1 MSEKI
6 AYGKKYES
14 ESEEDFDDEGSELQ
28 LDDDEDNDMNVE
40 DSQGEYQSNSDILD
54 DDNDSE
60 DQEVQVN
67 RGADFGKQKQNYYK
81 DSDVTDSDDFG
92 EEEGADQ
99 VYREQQNDLTEADF
113 IDEDYRKQESQQQ
126 SEDEDKE
133 HLDAEKAKD
142 LEEERKQK
150 LIKKLSPEIIS
161 LAQEMNISIS
171 EVTDKLFPILDV
183 EEAKKILTGKGQ
195 NFLEIRYE
203 LLISYTMCILFY
215 LLLKS
220 KGKITNNHPV
230 LDRLTKYK
238 TMIERMNISLDDFE
252 TQVGKIIAKNVSQKK
267 KGSQKGQKAM
277 TFEEIMKLNQKNQN
291 KNSKETEQQKL
302 ARELQ
307 EELKKMYGE
316 SEEDDEFDDFDQDEE
331 SENNLLSDDEEDI
344 RISKGVQASK
354 KQVKKEAPGKKADD
368 GEINMDSVEPWMLDD
383 EDDGDMLLK
392 EPKKVDLNKI
402 KKKEANKQVQNSE
415 EFEDDFYKQVKQQ
428 QIDQQISKKKQ
439 KILEKEKKK
448 ELLAKK
454 YEIRE
459 VNEEESRKISTQI
472 LQNKGNL
479 IRKRKEHSG
488 NARVHNRQKFT
499 KKQKIHERQH
509 RGKIYD
515 KQVNGYMG
523 ELGAIKPSLIKSN
536 KLA

>member
-1 MSEKI
+1 MGKKI
-6 AYGKKYES
+6 ANGNKYDS
-14 ESEEDFDDEGSELQ
+14 ESEEDFDDDGSEPQ
-28 LDDDEDNDMNVE
+28 LDDEMEEE
-40 DSQGEYQSNSDILD
+40 DSQEEYQSNSDILD

-60 DQEVQVN
+60 GSEVQVN

-81 DSDVTDSDDFG
+81 DSDVTDSEDSG
-92 EEEGADQ
+92 EEEGADA

-113 IDEDYRKQESQQQ
+113 IDDDFAKQDSIQQ
-126 SEDEDKE
+126 SEDEDAA
-133 HLDAEKAKD
+133 HLDADKAKD
-142 LEEERKQK
+142 QNEEKKQK

-171 EVTDKLFPILDV
+171 EVTDKLFPIMDV
-183 EEAKKILTGKGQ
+183 EEAKKILPGKGQ

-203 LLISYTMCILFY
+203 ILISYTMCILFY

-230 LDRLTKYK
+230 LDKLTKYK

-252 TQVGKIIAKNVSQKK
+252 TQVGKIIAKNLSSKK

-277 TFEEIMKLNQKNQN
+277 TFEEKMKLNQKNQN
-291 KNSKETEQQKL
+291 KNSKETEQQRL

-316 SEEDDEFDDFDQDEE
+316 SGEDDDEFDDFDQDEE
-331 SENNLLSDDEEDI
+331 SENSLLSDDEEDI

-354 KQVKKEAPGKKADD
+354 KQVKQAAPSKKKDD

-383 EDDGDMLLK
+383 EEDGDMLLK

-402 KKKEANKQVQNSE
+402 KKKEANKKVQNSE
-415 EFEDDFYKQVKQQ
+415 EFEDDFYKQAKQQ
-428 QIDQQISKKKQ
+428 QIDEQISRKQQ
-439 KILEKEKKK
+439 KIQEKEKKK
-448 ELLAKK
+448 EELAKK

-459 VNEEESRKISTQI
+459 VNEDESRKISTQI

-479 IRKRKEHSG
+479 IRKRKAKSG
-488 NARVHNRQKFT
+488 NARVHYREKFT
-499 KKQKIHERQH
+499 KKQKIHERNH

-523 ELGAIKPSLIKSN
+523 EMGAIKPSLIKSN

>member
-1 MSEKI
+1 MGKKI
-6 AYGKKYES
+6 ANGKKYES
-14 ESEEDFDDEGSELQ
+14 ESEEDFDDEGSEPQ
-28 LDDDEDNDMNVE
+28 LDEDDEEMEVE
-40 DSQGEYQSNSDILD
+40 DSQDEYQSNSDILD

-60 DQEVQVN
+60 GSEVQVT
-67 RGADFGKQKQNYYK
+67 RGADFGKKKQNYWK
-81 DSDVTDSDDFG
+81 DSDVTDSDDSG
-92 EEEGADQ
+92 EEEGANQ

-113 IDEDYRKQESQQQ
+113 IDEDYRKQESQQ
-126 SEDEDKE
+126 SEDEDVE
-133 HLDAEKAKD
+133 NLDAEKAKN

-171 EVTDKLFPILDV
+171 EVTDKLLPILDV
-183 EEAKKILTGKGQ
+183 EEAKKILPGKGQ

-252 TQVGKIIAKNVSQKK
+252 TQVGKIIAKNLSSKK

-277 TFEEIMKLNQKNQN
+277 TFEEKMKLNQKNQN
-291 KNSKETEQQKL
+291 KNSKETEQQRL

-307 EELKKMYGE
+307 EELKQMYGE
-316 SEEDDEFDDFDQDEE
+316 SEEDDEFNDFDQDEE

-354 KQVKKEAPGKKADD
+354 KQVKKAAPSKKVDD

-383 EDDGDMLLK
+383 EEDGDMLLK

-402 KKKEANKQVQNSE
+402 KKKEANKTVQNSE
-415 EFEDDFYKQVKQQ
+415 EFEDEFYKKAKQQ
-428 QIDQQISKKKQ
+428 QIDEQISRKKQ

-448 ELLAKK
+448 EELAKK

-459 VNEEESRKISTQI
+459 VNDEESRKISTQI

-479 IRKRKEHSG
+479 VRKRKAKSG
-488 NARVHNRQKFT
+488 NSRVHYREKFQ
-499 KKQKIHERQH
+499 KKQRIHEINH

-515 KQVNGYMG
+515 KQIHGYMG
-523 ELGAIKPSLIKSN
+523 EMGAIKPSLIKSN